1 MFDADVACVFQR
13 IVSEAGSLKVTAVAS
28 SEERRHRPHG
38 EVPGTVELIEYCKL
52 NLIIASLFLLPGALR
67 HLQLALQM
75 HLYGQCLTQ
84 IFKAAVKEF

>member
-38 EVPGTVELIEYCKL
+38 EVASTVEIIEHYKL
-52 NLIIASLFLLPGALR
+52 NLIIASLALLPGALC
-67 HLQLALQM
+67 HIQLVLHM
-75 HLYGQCLTQ
+75 HLYGQCLAQ
-84 IFKAAVKEF
+84 FSKAVVE